1 MAVTLDLE
9 NSRYVFTD
17 DEGVVAGEM
26 TFLKED
32 GVLLLTKAEIWPER
46 QGQGLGFPL
55 VRQTLEMIDAEGHGP
70 IRPVCPYVAKFLM
83 KNPEFQHLVA

>member
-1 MAVTLDLE
+1 MAVTLDSDH
-9 NSRYVFTD
+9 SRYVFTD

-26 TFLKED
+26 TYLKED

-55 VRQTLEMIDAEGHGP
+55 VRQTLEMIEAEGHGP
-70 IRPVCPYVAKFLM
+70 IRAVCPYVAKFLM

>member
-9 NSRYVFTD
+9 HSRYIFTD

-46 QGQGLGFPL
+46 RGQGLGFPL
-55 VRQTLEMIDAEGHGP
+55 VRQTLEMIGSEGHGR

-83 KNPEFQHLVA
+83 KNPEFQYLVA